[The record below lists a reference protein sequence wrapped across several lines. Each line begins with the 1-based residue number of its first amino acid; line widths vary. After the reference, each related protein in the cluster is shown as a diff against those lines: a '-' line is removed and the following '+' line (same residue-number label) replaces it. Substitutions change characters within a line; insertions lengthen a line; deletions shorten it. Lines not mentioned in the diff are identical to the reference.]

1 MNKEVE
7 FLKKNDVE
15 KYIEFIKEVFGN
27 EVNKESILKLLEN
40 NKILIIKIDEKIV
53 ASATLEERFEYIK
66 NKKYYFI
73 SYLGV
78 MKEYRREG
86 YASKIF
92 DKIEELVKE
101 NKIDYLEL
109 VSGNQRR
116 GAYYFYKEK
125 EFKIKDTTVFVKFY
139 N

>member
-92 DKIEELVKE
+92 DKIEELDS
-101 NKIDYLEL
+101 KI
-109 VSGNQRR
+109 Q
-116 GAYYFYKEK
+116 EK